1 MISLDV
7 QTFEFRE
14 HLVKM
19 ARVFSRAEFESLLDT
34 IDLSP
39 PFIIKPN
46 WINQEYA
53 HHTDPE
59 VLTWLLGYLS
69 SIGKT
74 VVTEAYSARNN
85 PPGSAKQE
93 RGILLEHLRRSDE
106 AFLVSQGLLETF
118 RELGVQYVN
127 VDEEMLAGRFEAPDS
142 IRRATDSQFEPV
154 ADDSLYSYVP
164 TKLYELR
171 GGTFV
176 SFAKFKL
183 TFSMCTKNLF
193 GMIPELS
200 RPGGR
205 GSYHGRKDRD
215 LPRNIID
222 INKIYRASF
231 NVVGLVEGINSLTGR
246 INRGSYHSM
255 FGYDYEVEENTGTV
269 FFGTDPLWLDAFVC
283 ALSRMDPRDN
293 PTSAIPEPHLSL
305 GYDELS
311 AWPDEL
317 VSTARSLSSP
327 LTPGQ

>member
-1 MISLDV
+1 MTSLDV

-14 HLVKM
+14 HRVKM
-19 ARVFSRAEFESLLDT
+19 AHVFSRAEFESLLDT

-39 PFIIKPN
+39 PFIVKPN

-85 PPGSAKQE
+85 PPGSAKPDQGE
-93 RGILLEHLRRSDE
+93 YAEHLRRTDE
-106 AFLVSQGLLETF
+106 AFLVSQGLLDTF
-118 RELGVQYVN
+118 RELGAEYVN
-127 VDEEMLAGRFEAPDS
+127 VDEEMIAGHCEPS
-142 IRRATDSQFEPV
+142 GVIRRATESRFGPV
-154 ADDSLYSYVP
+154 AEEGLYSCVP

-171 GGTFV
+171 GGTFI

-222 INKIYRASF
+222 INKIYRSSF
-231 NVVGLVEGINSLTGR
+231 NVVGLVEGINTLTGH

-255 FGYDYEVEENTGTV
+255 FGYDYEVHENTGIV

-305 GYDELS
+305 GYEEIS

-317 VSTARSLSSP
+317 VSTARSLPSP
-327 LTPGQ
+327 LTPDQ